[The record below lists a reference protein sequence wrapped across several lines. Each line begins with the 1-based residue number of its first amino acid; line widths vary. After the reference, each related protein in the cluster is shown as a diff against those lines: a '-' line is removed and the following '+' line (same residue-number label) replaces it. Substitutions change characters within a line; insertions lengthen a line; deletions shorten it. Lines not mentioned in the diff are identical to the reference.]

1 MERED
6 IRRRAKELEPWVNGF
21 EYDGVRYADGSDHGY
36 LLSQDPADRA
46 RAFYAAFPGA
56 TRVLELGALE
66 GADTLE
72 LARQRSDA
80 HVLGLEGRVENLRR
94 AEFVMDVNGITNVE
108 LRLAD
113 VEALDFPALGRFDA
127 VMCAGLLYHVREPW
141 ALLKDIAGVS
151 AGIYLSTHYWG
162 SSDGLETLDG
172 YSVKHVREEHPE
184 PQARGLSVDVRWLD
198 RPSLLAALENAGFTE
213 IEVLHERTSPE
224 VCDIVVVGRT
234 RLGAQVRRFR
244 EDGLVNAG
252 PIFADDTV
260 ARLKAGAIDLISR
273 FTDQGYRSED
283 FWNYDVEGQEPV
295 LYRIHNL
302 EKQDWAAG
310 ELLFREELSELA
322 AAFIGGP
329 VVPTAFAL
337 VLKEPNRAAGLPWH
351 RDRLNVAP
359 HTVCNLSICLD
370 EAGPENGCLEGVP
383 GSHLLPED
391 ADVLSVRDGGPR
403 TAVPSEVGD
412 VIVHDV
418 RLVHGSGPNPTDRWR
433 RTIVIEFAN
442 PARPMPTR
450 TS

>member
-1 MERED
+1 MDREE
-6 IRRRAKELEPWVNGF
+6 IQRRAKELEPWVNEF
-21 EYDGVRYADGSDHGY
+21 EYDGVRYAEGSGHGY
-36 LLSQDPADRA
+36 RLSQDPADRA

-66 GADTLE
+66 GADTLS
-72 LARQRSDA
+72 LARQPGSS
-80 HVLGLEGRVENLRR
+80 VLGLEGREENLRR
-94 AEFVMDVNGITNVE
+94 AELVMEVHGITNVE
-108 LRLAD
+108 LRIAD
-113 VEALDFPALGRFDA
+113 VETLDFAALGRFDA
-127 VMCAGLLYHVREPW
+127 VLCAGLMYHVREPW
-141 ALLKDIAGVS
+141 ALLKAIAGLS

-198 RPSLLAALENAGFTE
+198 RPSLFAALKNAGFTE
-213 IEVLHERTSPE
+213 VEVLHERASAE

-244 EDGLVNAG
+244 EDGIVNAG
-252 PIFADDTV
+252 PIFADDAVT
-260 ARLKAGAIDLISR
+260 RLKTGAIDLISR
-273 FTDQGYRSED
+273 FTDHGYVSD
-283 FWNYDVEGQEPV
+283 DYWNYDVEGQSPV

-322 AAFIGGP
+322 AAFVGSP

-337 VLKEPNRAAGLPWH
+337 VLKEPNRAAGVPWH
-351 RDRLNVAP
+351 RDRANVAP

-370 EAGPENGCLEGVP
+370 TAGPENGCLEGVP
-383 GSHLLPED
+383 GSHLLPAD
-391 ADVLSVRDGGPR
+391 IDVLEVRDGGPR
-403 TAVPSEVGD
+403 MTVPSEMGD

-442 PARPMPTR
+442 PTLSLPNLP
-450 TS
+450 S